1 MNKITNFVSVRHNGK
16 IRPEDHLPDNF
27 YELDIQEFWTF
38 WGNEIAKRWLYQG
51 QTFEV
56 DFKSRQLEAVYLL
69 PDQTGFIAID
79 GNPGKHAYILNG
91 DATVRFVLTPAF
103 NMRGFDT
110 KRLAVVR
117 QHDEERAKLSG
128 RMLNT
133 VMSREE
139 QTCFHN
145 IDTSDGKLEIF
156 GDDGLGDCYYTYDW
170 NTGELLSTRTLPRR
184 S

>member
-1 MNKITNFVSVRHNGK
+1 MDKVTNVLSVWENGQSFSHGWPVGLEK
-16 IRPEDHLPDNF
+16 NSESIGGMVFKKWSYRGVLHEIFFENTNYNRYSFEILPD
-27 YELDIQEFWTF
+27 E
-38 WGNEIAKRWLYQG
+38 
-51 QTFEV
+51 
-56 DFKSRQLEAVYLL
+56 
-69 PDQTGFIAID
+69 TGFVVID
-79 GNPGKHAYILNG
+79 GIPSTPGKHAYILRG

-103 NMRGFDT
+103 NMRGFDAE
-110 KRLAVVR
+110 RLAVVR

-133 VMSREE
+133 VIPREE

-145 IDTSDGKLEIF
+145 ADTSDGKLEIF

-170 NTGELLSTRTLPRR
+170 NTGELISARTLPRR